1 MLNSIRNFSKTLFAK
16 ILLVIIIIPFVF
28 WGMGGVFNSG
38 NTNNIVK
45 INNQSISTQDFID
58 HINTSNLN
66 SNMIK
71 DNIDN
76 NILEELLGNLISQKI
91 LKMEVK
97 NLNIHISENILVKR
111 IKQNKNFRDDDKFSR
126 TKYEKFLL
134 SQNMTAPV
142 FELKLKENE
151 LRKQLFSY
159 VSGGIKSPSF
169 LINNT
174 FKDQT
179 SKMEIDYINLER
191 IYKKEN
197 DFSDTEI
204 KRFIDDNEDNLKQD
218 YIDFS
223 YVKITPQN
231 LIGTDEFNQLFFKK
245 IDELENNLSNGVSYE
260 SLVREIKL
268 NSTKKNKY
276 IIGKKNNEIEEKI
289 YLKRKENK
297 TQLIEED
304 EFYILYNISKID
316 KILPSINNEKF
327 KKRITKILFNKNKYE
342 YNQKLIESI
351 NLNKFNESNF
361 QEFANKDSLK
371 IENNIFD
378 SIRDD
383 KKFEKNSIKYLYT
396 LGKNDFALINDDNNN
411 TYIVKIKKIYSDNL
425 DFNSKEFINYNNQ
438 TNIKMRDNIYS
449 SYDYFLD
456 SKYEVKVN
464 QKTLERVKNYFK

>member
-204 KRFIDDNEDNLKQD
+204 KRFINDNEDNLKQD

-316 KILPSINNEKF
+316 KILPNINNEKF